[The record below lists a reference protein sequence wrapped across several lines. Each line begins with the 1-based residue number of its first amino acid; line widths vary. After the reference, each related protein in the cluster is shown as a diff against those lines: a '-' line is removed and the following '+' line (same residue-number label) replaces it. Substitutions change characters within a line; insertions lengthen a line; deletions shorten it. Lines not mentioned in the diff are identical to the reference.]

1 MRQHVAVLDACK
13 PVDGRP
19 VESDALFERRVYIR
33 WGNGYILE
41 ISQNVDEPKT
51 EKADIALSICLMTY
65 CLVSIIESILPTVVA
80 RRGRGAEKGEG
91 DAAPYA
97 TKIAR
102 IGYTPSR

>member
-51 EKADIALSICLMTY
+51 EKADIALLD
-65 CLVSIIESILPTVVA
+65 LLDDILLGIDHRKHPSHC
-80 RRGRGAEKGEG
+80 GRA
-91 DAAPYA
+91 
-97 TKIAR
+97 
-102 IGYTPSR
+102 